1 MGKKKV
7 LIGMSGGVDSTA
19 AAALLLEAGY
29 EAVGCTLHLYPGE
42 AGREGGCC
50 SLEDVEDARSAARR
64 LGMDFY
70 VFNFSLPFRQ
80 QVMDAFVAGYQ
91 AGRTPNPCIQC
102 NRHVKF
108 DALLRRADEL
118 GIDYIATGHYAR
130 TAWDEGAG
138 RWQLLRGLDGR
149 KDQSYVLYPLSQRL
163 LGRLLL
169 PLGGYSKAE
178 VRALAEKRGLRCAHK
193 PDSQDIC
200 FVPDG
205 DYPAFLQRYGGVDLI
220 PGDFVDTHG
229 RVLGRHRGLPCYTTG
244 QRRGL
249 GVSADR
255 PLYVLRKDTASNTV
269 VLGDEAE
276 LYSRTVWAEDFHWV
290 SLPPQDG
297 PLAVTAKTR
306 YSQAE
311 AEGVLYPEAEGGAR
325 VVFSQ
330 PQRAVTAG
338 QSLVCYL
345 GDAVAG
351 GGTICRAE

>member
-1 MGKKKV
+1 
-7 LIGMSGGVDSTA
+7 
-19 AAALLLEAGY
+19 
-29 EAVGCTLHLYPGE
+29 
-42 AGREGGCC
+42 
-50 SLEDVEDARSAARR
+50 
-64 LGMDFY
+64 MDT
-70 VFNFSLPFRQ
+70 R
-80 QVMDAFVAGYQ
+80 
-91 AGRTPNPCIQC
+91 
-102 NRHVKF
+102 
-108 DALLRRADEL
+108 
-118 GIDYIATGHYAR
+118 
-130 TAWDEGAG
+130 
-138 RWQLLRGLDGR
+138 
-149 KDQSYVLYPLSQRL
+149 
-163 LGRLLL
+163 
-169 PLGGYSKAE
+169 
-178 VRALAEKRGLRCAHK
+178 
-193 PDSQDIC
+193 
-200 FVPDG
+200 
-205 DYPAFLQRYGGVDLI
+205 
-220 PGDFVDTHG
+220 G